1 MQKTMTINEFNAML
15 KDELLSTTKQVKVVK
30 PAEIRN
36 AHDDNDEPRGGWW

>member
-30 PAEIRN
+30 PAEIRK
-36 AHDDNDEPRGGWW
+36 AHDSEEPKGGW